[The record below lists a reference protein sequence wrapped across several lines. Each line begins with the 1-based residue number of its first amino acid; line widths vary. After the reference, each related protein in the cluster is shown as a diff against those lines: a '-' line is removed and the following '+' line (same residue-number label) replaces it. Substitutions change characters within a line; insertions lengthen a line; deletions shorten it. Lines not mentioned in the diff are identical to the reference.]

1 MSGVDHFRS
10 KCLEIVLK
18 AVVDNSEKCMHS
30 LVVSGWRV
38 SRINVSLFASCFFTA
53 TVVQKSGKRVEKSNI
68 L

>member
-30 LVVSGWRV
+30 LVVSG
-38 SRINVSLFASCFFTA
+38 
-53 TVVQKSGKRVEKSNI
+53 
-68 L
+68 